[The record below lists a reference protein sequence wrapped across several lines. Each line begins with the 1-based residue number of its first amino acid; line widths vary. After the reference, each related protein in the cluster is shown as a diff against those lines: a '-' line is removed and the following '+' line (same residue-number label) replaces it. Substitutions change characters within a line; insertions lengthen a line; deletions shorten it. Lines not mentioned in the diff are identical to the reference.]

1 MKIDMVLRV
10 RDVPGMLIKALE
22 PISGHGGN
30 IMSVTHSRAE
40 KDLVSVQVSFKV
52 NDESSLELIKKAL
65 ETEKIRIA
73 EIRAE
78 GRKYYLK
85 KSLSFVLIGHVIDSD
100 IQDTI
105 DRINKVGVVSGLEVV
120 MPSPS
125 EKSSVLLEAEIDE
138 KHYLKLLKVVSDI
151 CSQKD
156 FLLIRSL

>member
-10 RDVPGMLIKALE
+10 RDVPGMLINALG

-30 IMSVTHSRAE
+30 IISVTHSRAE
-40 KDLVSVQVSFKV
+40 KDLVSVHVSFKV

-65 ETEKIRIA
+65 EAENIRVA
-73 EIRAE
+73 EIKVE

-100 IQDTI
+100 MQDTI
-105 DRINKVGVVSGLEVV
+105 DRINKVGLVSGLEVV
-120 MPSPS
+120 MPSPD
-125 EKSSVLLEAEIDE
+125 EKSSVLMEAEIDE
-138 KHYLKLLKVVSDI
+138 KHYTKLIKVVSDI
-151 CSQKD
+151 CSEKD